1 MRVMCYNLAIA
12 PLTLPPFSIV
22 NFSSYYFAS
31 SDPGLASPVGFPYK
45 RPAAALSE
53 NEYVY

>member
-1 MRVMCYNLAIA
+1 MCYNLAIA

-22 NFSSYYFAS
+22 NFSSYYLAS
-31 SDPGLASPVGFPYK
+31 SDPGLASPVGFAYK
-45 RPAAALSE
+45 RPAVALSE